1 MTAFIVIGAVG
12 LGLVVLSLVLGDIFD
27 GLFGS
32 FDVEFGGGILST
44 PVLGSFLASF
54 GFGAALIMF
63 ATGSNA
69 TLGALGGLGSG
80 IVVGGIA
87 LVLMRSLINMPTDE
101 TVSTSGLAGSPG
113 LVITAI
119 PATGYGE
126 VNVRHHGNQHKYNA
140 MAAEP
145 IPAGTRITVTDVVS
159 TSALFV
165 ERSNPT
171 D

>member
-1 MTAFIVIGAVG
+1 VTAFIVIGAVG
-12 LGLVVLSLVLGDIFD
+12 LGLVLLSLVLGDLFD

-32 FDVEFGGGILST
+32 FDVEFGGGVLST

-69 TLGALGGLGSG
+69 TLGARGV
-80 IVVGGIA
+80 VVGGIA

-101 TVSTSGLAGSPG
+101 TVSTSGLAGSTG

-119 PATGYGE
+119 PAAGYGE
-126 VNVRHHGNQHKYNA
+126 VTVRHHGNQHKYNA

-145 IPAGTRITVTDVVS
+145 LPAGTRITVTDVVS

-165 ERSNPT
+165 ERSVAT